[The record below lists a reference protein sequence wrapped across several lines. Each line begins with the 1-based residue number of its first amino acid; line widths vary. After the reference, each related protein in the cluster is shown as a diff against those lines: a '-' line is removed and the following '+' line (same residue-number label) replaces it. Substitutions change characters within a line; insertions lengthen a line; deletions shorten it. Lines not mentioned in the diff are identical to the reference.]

1 MGPYAY
7 PITINREPK
16 MVNEHMEFEVTQAIT
31 IAYLESLG
39 IDRNTVFSISY
50 SEWDDGVDKIIVDRT
65 RLENPEELALRIASE
80 ELYMAHYTEYHAAP
94 DRESKMALLRA
105 WKLLVE

>member
-16 MVNEHMEFEVTQAIT
+16 MVNEHMEFAVTQDIT
-31 IAYLESLG
+31 IAYIESLG
-39 IDRNTVFSISY
+39 IGRNDVFSISY

-94 DRESKMALLRA
+94 DHASKMALLRA